1 MMRYLLTT
9 FFALGVLCCNADVAK
24 MRTLFFAAST
34 PDGIKEFY
42 KQAQLVNEADNVQKA
57 YKGVATAMY
66 AGAASSVSEKLD
78 YFSKGK
84 ALLEAAVTSDWYN
97 AEIRFLRFSVQ
108 SEVPFFVGYSDKLK
122 DDSLIVLNALK
133 AKNVDSTL
141 EFWKKAIQFMINSE
155 ELSSDVENELIKFKV

>member
-1 MMRYLLTT
+1 MKYLFTT
-9 FFALGVLCCNADVAK
+9 FLVLGFICSKADVAQ
-24 MRTLFFAAST
+24 MRNLFFAASNT
-34 PDGIKEFY
+34 EGIKEFY
-42 KQAQLVNEADNVQKA
+42 TQAQLVNESDNVLKA

-66 AGAASSVSEKLD
+66 AGIASSVSEKLD

-84 ALLEAAVTSDWYN
+84 ALLEAAVTADWYN

-133 AKNVDSTL
+133 AKSVDSSL
-141 EFWKKAIQFMINSE
+141 EFWKKAIQFMINSD
-155 ELSSDVENELIKFKV
+155 ELSSDMESELKKMKV